1 MKLDLRLA
9 VALFTFPSLVLSC
22 SEPPPAPRQA
32 VEPIGSTPPARPSGP
47 VNTNPN
53 PAPPVTAGTGGGG
66 GMGGTGGGA
75 PPRPVDAR
83 PPDAPGADTP
93 PAAVCLMTV
102 PAMGNDGLIDDFN
115 DNNVALRMADGR
127 MGTWTTLKSATAVVT
142 NQAME
147 GTPELF
153 TINGTNRGLRF
164 RGNEPS
170 AESQWAG
177 QVEVSM
183 VPDCYDAS
191 AYRGLELQI
200 RGQNNS
206 RVQVMVLTASVRAQ
220 NAVELVGGHYNFPVT
235 VTTAFQ
241 TVRILWD
248 QFLPGWGTTPGP
260 KIDPKLV
267 YGLAILP
274 AQRPPTGDASAGSIG
289 TFDFTI
295 DNVRFIAPTP

>member
-9 VALFTFPSLVLSC
+9 VALFTIPSLAISC
-22 SEPPPAPRQA
+22 GGGEATPPREA
-32 VEPIGSTPPARPSGP
+32 VVPIGSTPPARPSGP
-47 VNTNPN
+47 VITNPGN
-53 PAPPVTAGTGGGG
+53 PPAPTAGTGGGG
-66 GMGGTGGGA
+66 AGGAGGSA

-83 PPDAPGADTP
+83 PADAPGADAP
-93 PAAVCLMTV
+93 PAVVCTMTV
-102 PAMGNDGLIDDFN
+102 SAMGNDGLIDDFN

-127 MGTWTTLKSATAVVT
+127 MGSWTTLKSPTAIVT
-142 NQAME
+142 NQMME
-147 GTPELF
+147 GVPELT
-153 TINGTNRGLRF
+153 TIAGTNRGLRF
-164 RGNEPS
+164 RGNEPT
-170 AESQWAG
+170 ADSQWAG
-177 QVEVSM
+177 QVEVSI

-206 RVQVMVLTASVRAQ
+206 RVQVMVLTANVRAQ
-220 NAVELVGGHYNFPVT
+220 NSVELVGGHYNFPVT

-248 QFLPGWGTTPGP
+248 QFLPGWGVTPGP

-289 TFDFTI
+289 AFDFTI
-295 DNVRFIAPTP
+295 DNVRFISATP